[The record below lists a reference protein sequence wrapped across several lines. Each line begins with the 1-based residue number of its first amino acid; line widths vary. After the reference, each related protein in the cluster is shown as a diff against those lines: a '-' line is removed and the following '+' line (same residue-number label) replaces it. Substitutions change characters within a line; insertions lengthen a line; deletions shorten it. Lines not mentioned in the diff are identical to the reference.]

1 MWRWWQRKAA
11 NEPDAGTPLPS
22 GRPVAGHGAAPE
34 SAGATG
40 APADDTEAL
49 LRRLEWTVLRRLDGQ
64 VQGAHR
70 TFMRGGGLDLAD
82 LREYQP
88 HDDVRHIDWN
98 VTARLQQPHVRQYME
113 DRDLVAWFVL
123 DLSPSLSFGTDQRDK
138 RQLLEEFVT
147 VLARVLVGH
156 GNRVGA
162 LLYGQGAERVLSPGG
177 GRPQVLK
184 LLHLLR
190 QAHASGSDSPST
202 ETRLTDWLASAG
214 HFCKRRSAVFVVS
227 DFISAPGWHVPLGRL
242 ALRHDVLAVRL
253 FDPLELNL
261 PDLGLL
267 PLRDAESGERLWVD
281 THDRGFR
288 ERFAKLAA
296 EREVLLR
303 AHLAQAGVDTLELAT
318 DDDLADA
325 LLRLA
330 ALRRRRPS
338 TAAAQGGAR

>member
-1 MWRWWQRKAA
+1 MWRWWRRKAA
-11 NEPDAGTPLPS
+11 NEPDSSAVPDALADSSDT
-22 GRPVAGHGAAPE
+22 HG
-34 SAGATG
+34 
-40 APADDTEAL
+40 PAVDDTDAL

-98 VTARLQQPHVRQYME
+98 VTARLQHPHVRQYME

-123 DLSPSLSFGTDQRDK
+123 DLSPSLSFGTGQRDK
-138 RQLLEEFVT
+138 RQLLEEFVA
-147 VLARVLVGH
+147 VLARALVRH
-156 GNRVGA
+156 GNHVGA
-162 LLYGQGAERVLSPGG
+162 LLYGQGPERVLPPGG
-177 GRPQVLK
+177 GRAQVLK

-190 QAHASGSDSPST
+190 QARVPGNEKPCT
-202 ETRLTDWLASAG
+202 ETRLTDWLTRAS

-227 DFISAPGWHVPLGRL
+227 DFISAPGWHEPLGRL

-253 FDPLELNL
+253 FDPLELDL

-281 THDRGFR
+281 THDQGFR

-296 EREVLLR
+296 ERETLLR
-303 AHLAQAGVDTLELAT
+303 EHLAQAGVDTLEIAT
-318 DDDLADA
+318 VDDLTKA

-330 ALRRRRPS
+330 ALRRRRPVNV
-338 TAAAQGGAR
+338 AAQGGAR

>member
-11 NEPDAGTPLPS
+11 NEPAATDAP
-22 GRPVAGHGAAPE
+22 A
-34 SAGATG
+34 G
-40 APADDTEAL
+40 APAPPSAPKANGTDTL

-98 VTARLQQPHVRQYME
+98 VTARLQHPHVRQYME
-113 DRDLVAWFVL
+113 DRDMIAWFVL
-123 DLSPSLSFGTDQRDK
+123 DLSPSLSFGADQRDK
-138 RQLLEEFVT
+138 RQLLEEFVA

-162 LLYGQGAERVLSPGG
+162 LLYGQGAERVLPPGG
-177 GRPQVLK
+177 GRQQVLK

-190 QAHASGSDSPST
+190 QAHVPGSEGPAT

-214 HFCKRRSAVFVVS
+214 QFCKRRSAVFVVS

-288 ERFAKLAA
+288 ERFARLAA
-296 EREVLLR
+296 ERETLLR
-303 AHLAQAGVDTLELAT
+303 QHLAQAGVDTLELAT
-318 DDDLADA
+318 DDDLAEA

-330 ALRRRRPS
+330 ALRRRRP
-338 TAAAQGGAR
+338 TTVAAQGGTR